1 MAHVHADT
9 PFAPLGLAVL
19 TVSDTRGFEEDGSGD
34 LLGERLT
41 EAGHVLVERRIVPDD
56 IYRIRAVVSAW
67 VVREDIQVIL
77 VNGGTGFTF
86 RDTTPEA
93 LAPLFDKAVDGYGEL
108 FRQLSFASIGTST
121 LQSRAVAGLIDR
133 TLVFAMPGSPRACA
147 TAWDGIL
154 AAQLDARTRP
164 CNFVAMVL
172 PERTPCASRGANAD
186 ASERRETVSE
196 QTRDAGVGA

>member
-19 TVSDTRGFEEDGSGD
+19 TVSDTRGFNEDGSGD

-41 EAGHVLVERRIVPDD
+41 QAGHALVERQIVPDD
-56 IYRIRAVVSAW
+56 VYRIRAVVSAW

-77 VNGGTGFTF
+77 VNGGTGFMP

-93 LAPLFDKAVDGYGEL
+93 LAPLFDKSVEGYGEL
-108 FRQLSFASIGTST
+108 FRQLSLETIGTST
-121 LQSRAVAGLIDR
+121 IQSRAVAGLIDR
-133 TLVFAMPGSPRACA
+133 TLVFAMPGSPKACA

-172 PERTPCASRGANAD
+172 PEAKHCGSRQVSADEDVAERAGA
-186 ASERRETVSE
+186 
-196 QTRDAGVGA
+196 